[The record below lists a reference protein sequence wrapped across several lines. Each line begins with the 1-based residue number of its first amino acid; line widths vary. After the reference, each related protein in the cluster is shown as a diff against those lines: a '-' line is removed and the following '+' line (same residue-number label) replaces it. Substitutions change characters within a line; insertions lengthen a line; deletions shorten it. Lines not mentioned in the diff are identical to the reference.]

1 MAGYLEEYGVADARR
16 SRIVWILVISAVL
29 LGVIALVLYF
39 SLRTWP
45 AKRQVGRFLDDL
57 RRHDY
62 RAAYRDWGCAQGCPD
77 YPFNRFMEDWGPKGQ
92 FPDPSQAAVSKTRY
106 CNGDVIVTVTA
117 GKANSAYLWYDR
129 RNGSLGFAPWDDLC
143 NPHIPAPAT
152 AAQP

>member
-16 SRIVWILVISAVL
+16 SRIIWILVGSLVL
-29 LGVIALVLYF
+29 VGVIALVLYF

-45 AKRQVGRFLDDL
+45 AKRLTGRFLDDL

-62 RAAYRDWGCAQGCPD
+62 QAAYRDWGCPNGCSD
-77 YPFNRFMEDWGPKGQ
+77 YPFHRFMEDWGPKGQ
-92 FPDPSQAAVSKTRY
+92 FPDPSAVSVAKTRY
-106 CNGDVIVTVTA
+106 CNGDVIVTVAA
-117 GKANSAYLWYDR
+117 GKANTAYLWYDHR
-129 RNGSLGFAPWDDLC
+129 HGVLGFAPWNDLC